1 MIYIALYLTLL
12 CPFVGTLSSGGSNCG
27 VTSSRSRSFDV
38 SSLIGLPSPAND
50 KNSQQRSGSCS
61 PPPPAPR
68 LAPAP
73 SSAHPSP
80 NLSVGPP
87 APPPPPPAPPVAP
100 ASGGL
105 YPFLL
110 HPGLYQHLITGMNPM
125 LLNAQLQALAASS
138 NPLLGAWGATHPGL
152 LQVQQA
158 AATAE
163 RLRALAGAGGVGGSS
178 NAPAPSLPV
187 VSSAASSLSSHRY
200 SPYPIPSPPISS
212 AASLSTTGSAFQ
224 SVKKLAGLIEAAPAK
239 SEVVTSVSS
248 ENNLSNSSPELNK
261 QNNKVEES
269 SNASI
274 QAAVE
279 DVNENKTENDSSDIK
294 NMEKLVNGLNG
305 TSASKFGISHNNNET
320 SSSPP
325 TQAPTP
331 TTQQPQISA

>member
-1 MIYIALYLTLL
+1 MIYIAIYLTLL

-61 PPPPAPR
+61 PPPPGPR

-73 SSAHPSP
+73 SHPSP

-138 NPLLGAWGATHPGL
+138 ANPLLGAWGATHPGL

-163 RLRALAGAGGVGGSS
+163 RLRALAGVSGSGSAAGSS
-178 NAPAPSLPV
+178 NAPPSPI
-187 VSSAASSLSSHRY
+187 VSSASLSSHRY

-224 SVKKLAGLIEAAPAK
+224 SVKKLAGLEEARASTK
-239 SEVVTSVSS
+239 SEVTAS
-248 ENNLSNSSPELNK
+248 ENLSRNSPELNSK
-261 QNNKVEES
+261 NNKEES
-269 SNASI
+269 SNANSTT
-274 QAAVE
+274 QASE

>member
-1 MIYIALYLTLL
+1 
-12 CPFVGTLSSGGSNCG
+12 
-27 VTSSRSRSFDV
+27 
-38 SSLIGLPSPAND
+38 
-50 KNSQQRSGSCS
+50 
-61 PPPPAPR
+61 
-68 LAPAP
+68 
-73 SSAHPSP
+73 
-80 NLSVGPP
+80 
-87 APPPPPPAPPVAP
+87 
-100 ASGGL
+100 
-105 YPFLL
+105 
-110 HPGLYQHLITGMNPM
+110 M

-163 RLRALAGAGGVGGSS
+163 RLRALAGAGGVGGGS